1 MINKKIAIITARGG
15 SKRIPN
21 KNIRNFNGKPII
33 AYSIET
39 AINSNI
45 FDEVMVSTDSKEI
58 AEVAKKFGA
67 KVPFLRSEK
76 NSSDIASTNDV
87 IEEVLS
93 YYGNNSEIFNYCLCL
108 YPCTPLL
115 DFRNINKAFDLLI
128 TKNLDSVISVVK
140 YSTPIERALKIS
152 NNYVQLVNEETLFVR
167 SQDFESK
174 YFDAGQFYLFK
185 ADSYKK
191 QNRILTNKSTALILD
206 EMEVQDIDNE
216 NDWRMA
222 ELKYK
227 LLANE

>member
-1 MINKKIAIITARGG
+1 MKKIAIIPARGG
-15 SKRIPN
+15 SKRIPK
-21 KNIRNFNGKPII
+21 KNIRFFLGKPII
-33 AYSIET
+33 AYAIENALST
-39 AINSNI
+39 NS
-45 FDEVMVSTDSKEI
+45 FDEVIVSTDDEEI
-58 AEVAKKFGA
+58 ADIAQNYGA
-67 KVPFLRSEK
+67 SVPFLRSSK
-76 NSSDIASTNDV
+76 NSTDFATTNDV
-87 IEEVLS
+87 ISEVLD
-93 YYGNNSEIFNYCLCL
+93 YYDSLDVKIEFVLCL

-115 DFRNINKAFDLLI
+115 KSAHLKSALDTIIKRDF
-128 TKNLDSVISVVK
+128 DSVISVVK

-152 NNYVQLVNEETLFVR
+152 NNYIQLVNEETLFVR